1 MNILNKILSLIKG
14 SIGKADSAELDMS
27 YDIPVRYRAD
37 YLAAKMV
44 TKMGVYGTHI
54 EMDYGV
60 LTDSYDVTNYT
71 VWLTVKTYTSNTAI
85 SAAIA
90 CHEVGHAYL
99 CKNGFSGSRFEYE
112 TKATEIALHFLRDE
126 LTDEQFK
133 VAERFLDA
141 ALKTYKS

>member
-1 MNILNKILSLIKG
+1 MNILNTILSLING
-14 SIGKADSAELDMS
+14 PSGKAVSADLDMS

-44 TKMGVYGTHI
+44 TKMGVYGTRV

-60 LTDSYDVTNYT
+60 LTDGYEVSNDT
-71 VWLTVKTYTSNTAI
+71 VWLTVKTYTNNTAI

-99 CKNGFSGSRFEYE
+99 CKNGFSGSRIDHE
-112 TKATEIALHFLRDE
+112 TNATEIALHFLRDE
-126 LTDEQFK
+126 LTEEQFK
-133 VAERFLDA
+133 VAERFLAA
-141 ALKTYKS
+141 ALKTYES